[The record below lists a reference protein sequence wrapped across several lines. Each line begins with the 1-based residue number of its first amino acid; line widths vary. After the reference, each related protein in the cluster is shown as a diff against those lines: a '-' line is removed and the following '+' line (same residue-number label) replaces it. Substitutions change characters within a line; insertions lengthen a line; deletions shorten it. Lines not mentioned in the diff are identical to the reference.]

1 MASASVIVNLLPGDG
16 FPVREY
22 PADDRFKSKP
32 QVTVDLVDSDQGAVW
47 VRVSDP
53 AALDG
58 LIAALARARDW
69 LAAEVTGQSPLPVA
83 PEPVGDSGLTLHPL
97 PVGVA

>member
-1 MASASVIVNLLPGDG
+1 MASASVIVNLRPGDG

-58 LIAALARARDW
+58 LIAALAQARDW
-69 LAAEVTGQSPLPVA
+69 LAAEVRATGTEEVVPIPYGSA
-83 PEPVGDSGLTLHPL
+83 S
-97 PVGVA
+97 